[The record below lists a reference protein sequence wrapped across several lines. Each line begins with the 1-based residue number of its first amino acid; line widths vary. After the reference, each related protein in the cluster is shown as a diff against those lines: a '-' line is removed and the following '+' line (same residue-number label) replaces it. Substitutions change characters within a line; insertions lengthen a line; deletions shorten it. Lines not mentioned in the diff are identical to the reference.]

1 MDLSHLTIDSR
12 NITIQNGLNISNA
25 GENTITAR
33 DLNLSDIYEVT
44 VWGYCYANAEG
55 ERHCTKSKFDWASSF
70 DGEYLGGS
78 DLPAAVKIKIPDDIK
93 DSITLFRS
101 IARNAQAVLIAA
113 SPTYGGLVREI
124 NMRYPPSAQ
133 GYHVNIGM
141 EAAGLVVGVAG
152 LAGLFNSCLEAVDK
166 VQSYQTFGADS
177 HILETRFQAAKA
189 RFERWGQGVG
199 IEKGKLQPDHHL
211 ALDDKETST
220 VVTDVLH
227 IIIKAICD
235 ARNAPPRR
243 TRAAGPGDDSSSLH
257 GLKAPYASDS
267 RRRKLTWALWG
278 KGARTE
284 QVELFEKLV
293 QELHNLQRVNN
304 TCNWILERPAFR
316 HWLATDVCVGPKL
329 LWINGP
335 AGFGKTIL
343 CAHIVE
349 HLTSNLDTP
358 IAQFFFTSDS
368 EGRDDPYLALRSWVS
383 QIVSHHE
390 SAYEHVRK
398 RWESDTDPLA
408 TRATI
413 ITVFKEL
420 LDVVARCTF
429 VADGLDE
436 CAYLDNSSTSV
447 AKFVHD
453 VTHAVAGTNARILFV
468 SRDEHKIRR
477 ALVVD
482 ARETFAEY
490 TILPEDVRS
499 DNAAYSQSIVNR
511 RLPNKSDDLR
521 ATLSEAMTDRCRGQL
536 LWLKMQ
542 EESLREGMNK
552 KRLQDAIANTPTGL
566 DHLYDRNWTRVIRL
580 GEWERHRAFA
590 LLRWTAFALRPLT
603 VCEIT
608 EAALID
614 ESEDFPLEDL
624 PDDVD
629 DAFVNSEIIGLC
641 GPLLE
646 VRNDPIDPSP
656 SRRTVHLPHFSVR
669 QYLLY
674 QLPTPG
680 WIRQNDTL
688 RTSYE
693 QLQNTL
699 LAKACL
705 QYVSFRQVWEDIPHD
720 SLPSTGM
727 SFRSYAATTWY
738 QHVNLG
744 LPKDAEIAR
753 LSVRFLSRNNPAWD
767 SWRALIESQN
777 AERQE
782 QEAET
787 IPPGPLYYAVELG
800 LTDVAISLITEQN
813 VNETTS
819 LGRSA
824 VLVACANGYIDIVHV
839 LLDKGADITV
849 TNKYGCTP
857 VDAASENGHAEVVR
871 LLLEKGADIAT
882 ADNEGWT
889 PVNAAS
895 NNGHAEVVKLLL
907 EKGADITIASNE
919 GWTPVNSA
927 SNNGHAEVVKLLLE
941 KGADIA
947 TANKYGCTPVNAA
960 STNGHAEVVKLLLEK
975 GANIATA
982 NKYGW
987 TPVNAASNNGHAEV
1001 VKLLLEKGGGSTI
1014 ASNNGWTPVNSASNN
1029 GHAEVVKLLLEKGAD
1044 IATADNEGWTPVNV
1058 ASKNGHAEVVKLL
1071 LEKGADIAT
1080 ASNSGWTPVNSASNN
1095 GHAGVVKLLL
1105 EKGADIATANKYGCT
1120 PVNAA
1125 STNGHAEV
1133 VKLLLEKGANI
1144 ATANKYGWTPVNAAS
1159 NNGHAEV
1166 VKLLLEKGGGS
1177 TIASNDGWTPVN
1189 SASENGHAEAVK
1201 LPPEHGTDSTV
1212 ANKHGGI
1219 DEGDH

>member
-1 MDLSHLTIDSR
+1 
-12 NITIQNGLNISNA
+12 
-25 GENTITAR
+25 
-33 DLNLSDIYEVT
+33 
-44 VWGYCYANAEG
+44 
-55 ERHCTKSKFDWASSF
+55 
-70 DGEYLGGS
+70 
-78 DLPAAVKIKIPDDIK
+78 
-93 DSITLFRS
+93 
-101 IARNAQAVLIAA
+101 
-113 SPTYGGLVREI
+113 
-124 NMRYPPSAQ
+124 
-133 GYHVNIGM
+133 M
-141 EAAGLVVGVAG
+141 EAAGLVIGVAG

-177 HILETRFQAAKA
+177 HVLDTRFQVAKA

-199 IEKGKLQPDHHL
+199 IEKGKLQPYHHL

-235 ARNAPPRR
+235 AGNTPRR

-257 GLKAPYASDS
+257 GLRTPYASDS

-293 QELHNLQRVNN
+293 QELHNLVPPRSHPRERTSLVHAWPVEVRRVLDRIDREMKAETRRELHSWLGQRPPNERYHDSLQQRVNN

-316 HWLATDVCVGPKL
+316 HWLATDACVGPKL
-329 LWINGP
+329 LWINGA

-343 CAHIVE
+343 CAHVVE
-349 HLTSNLDTP
+349 HLMSKLDTP
-358 IAQFFFTSDS
+358 VAQFFFTSDS

-398 RWESDTDPLA
+398 RWESDSDPLA

-420 LDVVARCTF
+420 LDVVAGCTF

-453 VTHAVAGTNARILFV
+453 VTQAVAGTNARILFV

-482 ARETFAEY
+482 ARESFAEY
-490 TILPEDVRS
+490 RILPEDVRS

-511 RLPNKSDDLR
+511 KLPNKSDDLR
-521 ATLSEAMTDRCRGQL
+521 AALSEAMTDRCQGQF

-552 KRLQDAIANTPTGL
+552 KRLQDAIANTPTELG
-566 DHLYDRNWTRVIRL
+566 HLYDRNWTRVTRL

-680 WIRQNDTL
+680 WIRQNDDL

-727 SFRSYAATTWY
+727 SFRSYAATSWY
-738 QHVNLG
+738 QHVNMG
-744 LPKDAEIAR
+744 LPKHAEIAR
-753 LSVRFLSRNNPAWD
+753 LSVRFLSRNNPAWN
-767 SWRALIESQN
+767 SWRTWVESQD

-782 QEAET
+782 KEAEAIT
-787 IPPGPLYYAVELG
+787 PSPLYYAVKLH

-813 VNETTS
+813 ANETSS

-824 VLVACANGYIDIVHV
+824 LFVACANGNIDVVDI
-839 LLDKGADITV
+839 LLEKGADITIAS
-849 TNKYGCTP
+849 NSGWTP
-857 VDAASENGHAEVVR
+857 MDVASYSGHAEVVK
-871 LLLEKGADIAT
+871 LLLEKGADIT
-882 ADNEGWT
+882 IADNNGRT
-889 PVNAAS
+889 PVHSASRNGHVKVVKLLLEKGAAIAIAGNNGRTPVHS
-895 NNGHAEVVKLLL
+895 ASLNGHAEVVKLLL
-907 EKGADITIASNE
+907 EKGADITIADNDGWTPVNAASANGHFE
-919 GWTPVNSA
+919 VGADFAIADNYGWTPVNSA
-927 SNNGHAEVVKLLLE
+927 SRNGHVKVVKLLLE
-941 KGADIA
+941 EGADI
-947 TANKYGCTPVNAA
+947 
-960 STNGHAEVVKLLLEK
+960 
-975 GANIATA
+975 
-982 NKYGW
+982 
-987 TPVNAASNNGHAEV
+987 
-1001 VKLLLEKGGGSTI
+1001 TI
-1014 ASNNGWTPVNSASNN
+1014 A
-1029 GHAEVVKLLLEKGAD
+1029 D
-1044 IATADNEGWTPVNV
+1044 
-1058 ASKNGHAEVVKLL
+1058 
-1071 LEKGADIAT
+1071 
-1080 ASNSGWTPVNSASNN
+1080 
-1095 GHAGVVKLLL
+1095 
-1105 EKGADIATANKYGCT
+1105 
-1120 PVNAA
+1120 
-1125 STNGHAEV
+1125 
-1133 VKLLLEKGANI
+1133 
-1144 ATANKYGWTPVNAAS
+1144 
-1159 NNGHAEV
+1159 
-1166 VKLLLEKGGGS
+1166 
-1177 TIASNDGWTPVN
+1177 NDGWTPVH
-1189 SASENGHAEAVK
+1189 SASANGHFEVVK
-1201 LPPEHGTDSTV
+1201 LPPGHGTDSTV
-1212 ANKHGGI
+1212 GSQEGT
-1219 DEGDH
+1219 DEGGH